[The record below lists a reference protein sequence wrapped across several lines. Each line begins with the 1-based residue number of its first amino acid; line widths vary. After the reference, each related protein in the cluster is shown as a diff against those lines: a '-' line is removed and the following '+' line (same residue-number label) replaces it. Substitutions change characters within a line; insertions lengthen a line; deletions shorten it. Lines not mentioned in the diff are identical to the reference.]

1 MKNLF
6 IYFSI
11 PFKINRTNTRV
22 TVPNASGAPSQS
34 SLPSPTRRSNRN
46 THPPN
51 RTCAGKSCDRSS
63 TPSKTIE
70 KKEKTTI
77 STPTK
82 LDKTPL
88 RPQSTAVT
96 INTRAASASKQIVT
110 GTSPSSEIL
119 TAEGDKQTTRRKTR
133 STLPN
138 SK

>member
-1 MKNLF
+1 MCF
-6 IYFSI
+6 G
-11 PFKINRTNTRV
+11 INRTNTRV
-22 TVPNASGAPSQS
+22 SVPVSSGAPSQP

-51 RTCAGKSCDRSS
+51 RTCAGKSCDRSGHN
-63 TPSKTIE
+63 KMVE
-70 KKEKTTI
+70 KKEKPTI

-88 RPQSTAVT
+88 RPQSTTVT
-96 INTRAASASKQIVT
+96 INTRAASASKQTVT
-110 GTSPSSEIL
+110 AISPSSDTSI
-119 TAEGDKQTTRRKTR
+119 TEGDKQTTRRKTR

>member
-1 MKNLF
+1 M
-6 IYFSI
+6 
-11 PFKINRTNTRV
+11 
-22 TVPNASGAPSQS
+22 
-34 SLPSPTRRSNRN
+34 
-46 THPPN
+46 
-51 RTCAGKSCDRSS
+51 
-63 TPSKTIE
+63 E
-70 KKEKTTI
+70 KKEKSTA

-96 INTRAASASKQIVT
+96 INTRAASASKQTVT
-110 GTSPSSEIL
+110 ITSPSSEIM

>member
-1 MKNLF
+1 MT
-6 IYFSI
+6 S
-11 PFKINRTNTRV
+11 
-22 TVPNASGAPSQS
+22 SGGPSQP

-51 RTCAGKSCDRSS
+51 RTCAGKSCDRSAPNKS
-63 TPSKTIE
+63 ME
-70 KKEKTTI
+70 KKERTTV

-88 RPQSTAVT
+88 RPQSTAITV
-96 INTRAASASKQIVT
+96 NTRAASASKQTVT
-110 GTSPSSEIL
+110 VTSPSSEN
-119 TAEGDKQTTRRKTR
+119 EGDKQTTRRKTR

>member
-1 MKNLF
+1 MNNFYLF
-6 IYFSI
+6 FTD
-11 PFKINRTNTRV
+11 RTNTRV
-22 TVPNASGAPSQS
+22 SVQVTSGAPSQP

-51 RTCAGKSCDRSS
+51 RTCAGKSCDRS

-70 KKEKTTI
+70 KKEKNAP

-96 INTRAASASKQIVT
+96 INTRAASASKQTVT
-110 GTSPSSEIL
+110 ITSPSSEMM
-119 TAEGDKQTTRRKTR
+119 TAEVDKQTTRRKTR

>member
-1 MKNLF
+1 LNNIF
-6 IYFSI
+6 F
-11 PFKINRTNTRV
+11 FTDRTNTRV
-22 TVPNASGAPSQS
+22 SVQVTSGAPSQP

-51 RTCAGKSCDRSS
+51 RTCAGKSCDRSA
-63 TPSKTIE
+63 TSKTIE
-70 KKEKTTI
+70 KKEKNTI

-96 INTRAASASKQIVT
+96 INTRAASASKQTVT
-110 GTSPSSEIL
+110 ITSPSSEIM

>member
-1 MKNLF
+1 M
-6 IYFSI
+6 S
-11 PFKINRTNTRV
+11 
-22 TVPNASGAPSQS
+22 VPISSGSPSQP

-51 RTCAGKSCDRSS
+51 RTCGGKSCDRS

-77 STPTK
+77 TSPTK
-82 LDKTPL
+82 LDKTLL

-96 INTRAASASKQIVT
+96 INTRAASASKQTVPVT
-110 GTSPSSEIL
+110 SHLSETIS
-119 TAEGDKQTTRRKTR
+119 ADGDKQTTRRKTR
-133 STLPN
+133 STLPI

>member
-1 MKNLF
+1 MY
-6 IYFSI
+6 ID
-11 PFKINRTNTRV
+11 RTNSRIS
-22 TVPNASGAPSQS
+22 VPVSSGAPSQP

-51 RTCAGKSCDRSS
+51 RTCAGKSCDRSV
-63 TPSKTIE
+63 PSKTIE

-88 RPQSTAVT
+88 RPQTTAVT
-96 INTRAASASKQIVT
+96 INTRAASASKQTVT
-110 GTSPSSEIL
+110 NSATSPSSEMI
-119 TAEGDKQTTRRKTR
+119 TADGEKQTTRRKTR

-138 SK
+138 SE